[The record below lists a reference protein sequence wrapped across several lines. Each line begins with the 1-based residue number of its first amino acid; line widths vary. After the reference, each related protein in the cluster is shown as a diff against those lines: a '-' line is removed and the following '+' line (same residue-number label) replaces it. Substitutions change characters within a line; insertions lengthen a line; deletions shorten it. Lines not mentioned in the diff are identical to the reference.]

1 MTFNDLPAVQRI
13 RFFRTIEFPIIGK
26 RLERIFRLHDT
37 RMSRGV
43 DLQISQDT
51 SLLVSQLLKKSHQ
64 HPLEVETALPWDM
77 GVNRELLPK
86 RLDQLWLYGTPFF
99 EVLSTEER
107 LETAWL
113 ETARDIS
120 LLIQLK
126 RTVPSLFVG
135 YLNKF
140 SNSLPSSVHDYLLVH
155 ALEEIT
161 QTLIFRRFAKIA
173 NLPCFQ
179 RLPAYTQTSALFP
192 EMHPCVG
199 LLGTLLIS
207 WMVDSGAMHATQASG
222 IDPLTREV
230 FKQHHTVKIR
240 HIEFSRRVIED
251 YLGNASIRER
261 HKFRDIFKHV
271 IPEIMAAF
279 RFDPEIAQHTSF
291 QFPVSGSHA
300 VSIEA
305 VRTSVHNQ
313 FLDEERFRVMMNW
326 LWKMELI

>member
-1 MTFNDLPAVQRI
+1 MTFTDLSAVQRL
-13 RFFRTIEFPIIGK
+13 RFFTTIEFPVIGK
-26 RLERIFRLHDT
+26 RLEGIFWLHGT
-37 RMSRGV
+37 KKSREV
-43 DLQISQDT
+43 DLPIGQDT
-51 SLLVSQLLKKSHQ
+51 VLLVSQLLRKSHQ
-64 HPLEVETALPWDM
+64 HPLELETALPWNM
-77 GVNRELLPK
+77 GVDREMLPK
-86 RLDQLWLYGTPFF
+86 RLDQLWLYGTTFF
-99 EVLSTEER
+99 EALSTDER

-161 QTLIFRRFAKIA
+161 QTLIFRRFTQIA
-173 NLPCFQ
+173 NLPYFQ

-199 LLGTLLIS
+199 LLGTLLIG
-207 WMVDSGAMHATQASG
+207 WMVDSGAMYATQASG
-222 IDPLTREV
+222 VDPLTREI
-230 FKQHHTVKIR
+230 FKQHHSVKIR
-240 HIEFSRRVIED
+240 HIEFSRRIIED

-261 HKFRDIFKHV
+261 HKFREIFRHV
-271 IPEIMAAF
+271 IPEILTSL

-291 QFPVSGSHA
+291 PFPVSGNHA
-300 VSIEA
+300 ASIEA
-305 VRTSVHNQ
+305 VRTSVHSQ
-313 FLDEERFRVMMNW
+313 LLDEERFKSMMNW

>member
-13 RFFRTIEFPIIGK
+13 RFFKTIEFPIIGK

-51 SLLVSQLLKKSHQ
+51 ALLVSQLLKKSHQ

-140 SNSLPSSVHDYLLVH
+140 NNSLPSSVHDYLLVH

-199 LLGTLLIS
+199 LLGTLL
-207 WMVDSGAMHATQASG
+207 
-222 IDPLTREV
+222 
-230 FKQHHTVKIR
+230 R